1 MKIHPNSLLALA
13 LACGA
18 AFLANCSNVEHRIQH
33 NPEAFGRL
41 HPDHQALVRAG
52 QIALGFS
59 RDAVLLALGD
69 PDHVATRTTADGV
82 RTRWHY
88 LSYEAGGTVL
98 FTGHYHFGRRGAW
111 WAADLPYYLD
121 YPERVIRDRFI
132 VEFERDLVVA
142 ITREGT
148 P

>member
-1 MKIHPNSLLALA
+1 MKNHSSSVLALV
-13 LACGA
+13 LACAA
-18 AFLANCSNVEHRIQH
+18 AFLATCSSVESRIQH

-41 HPDHQALVRAG
+41 ATDQQALVRAG

-59 RDAVLLALGD
+59 QDAVLLALGD
-69 PDHVATRTTADGV
+69 PDHVSTRTTADGV

-88 LSYEAGGTVL
+88 LAYEAGGTLL

-111 WAADLPYYLD
+111 WSANVPYYLD
-121 YPERVIRDRFI
+121 YPERVVRDRFI
-132 VEFERDLVVA
+132 VEFERGLVIA
-142 ITREGT
+142 ITREGN